1 MTNNLQNLL
10 NKIKKSDH
18 ATDSGSHMHSLMQ
31 HIVIDGKGTHGDN
44 ELVQQILSHP
54 NLDKF
59 FTPASRTEVPI
70 AGYVNGKF
78 VSRRIDRMV
87 IDHDKKTI
95 DILDYK
101 TDIDKSAMVDTYI
114 AQIGEYKTLVRDIYP
129 QYNVRGYILW
139 THDFSLQEI

>member
-10 NKIKKSDH
+10 NKIKKSGH
-18 ATDSGSHMHSLMQ
+18 ATGSGSHMHSLMQ

-70 AGYVNGKF
+70 AGYINGKF

>member
-18 ATDSGSHMHSLMQ
+18 ATDSGSRMHSLMQ
-31 HIVIDGKGTHGDN
+31 HIVIDGKDTHGDN

-70 AGYVNGKF
+70 AGYINDKF

-101 TDIDKSAMVDTYI
+101 TDIDKSAMVDTYV

-129 QYNVRGYILW
+129 QYNIRGYILW

>member
-1 MTNNLQNLL
+1 MTNNLQILL

-18 ATDSGSHMHSLMQ
+18 ATDSGSRMHSLMQ
-31 HIVIDGKGTHGDN
+31 HIVIDGKDTHGDN

-70 AGYVNGKF
+70 AGYINGKF

-101 TDIDKSAMVDTYI
+101 TDIDKSAMVDTYV

-129 QYNVRGYILW
+129 QYNIRGYILW